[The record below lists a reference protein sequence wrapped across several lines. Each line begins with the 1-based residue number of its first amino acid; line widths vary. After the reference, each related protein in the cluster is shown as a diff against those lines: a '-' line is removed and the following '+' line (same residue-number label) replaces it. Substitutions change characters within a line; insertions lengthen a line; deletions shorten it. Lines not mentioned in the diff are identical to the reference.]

1 MSSAVSQP
9 RFSQVTIKSVPFF
22 RFIELTIASNLS
34 LPYITQGHRFILPRS
49 PARSGLPSSVFFW
62 TDFLLNQYFLFGL
75 SNSQSLRAQDKS
87 KQYYCCFL
95 FFLIFILLCDSRK
108 IHYLTREFHVK
119 LHTKTVLR
127 DSCDVSFRVQFNAE
141 FPRQAMNF
149 PKNWFKVA

>member
-9 RFSQVTIKSVPFF
+9 MFSQVTIKSVPFF

-49 PARSGLPSSVFFW
+49 PARSGLPSSVFYW

-75 SNSQSLRAQDKS
+75 TNSQSLRAQDKN

-108 IHYLTREFHVK
+108 IHYLTGES
-119 LHTKTVLR
+119 KTVLR